1 MSFNCF
7 TIVGTINIANY
18 ISTNEAL
25 DARLKLIAGK
35 GGTFLD
41 LLDTENANTDTFG
54 NTADESTNKGTPTL
68 KEPPSG
74 RTDVQPP
81 EDMNLQSYCKL
92 KNIFLHA
99 FYTLMILH
107 FTFPYYYISCN
118 KQRNKFKK
126 VMKEEI
132 KMKNRMKKLLVLA
145 TAATMMTAAFTGCG
159 SSSDGADNNADTSA
173 DEGTSNENLNG
184 SLSLAGST
192 SMEKLCEALKE
203 SFMEKNPG
211 VTVTVEYTGSGS
223 GIESVTAGSVDIG
236 DSSRALTDDEK
247 ANGVEENIVA
257 IDGIAVITDKDNSV
271 TELTSDDLK
280 KIYTGEISN
289 WKDLGGKDEA
299 IVAIGREAA
308 SGTRGAFEELL
319 DVKDQCKYAQELD
332 STGAVLAKVGS
343 TPGAIGYVSL
353 DVLDDTVTA
362 MKIDGVEATEENIVA
377 GKYLLSRPFVMAT
390 KGKIDEQN
398 DIVKAWF
405 DYVNSDEGQAVI
417 KKVGLILPQ

>member
-1 MSFNCF
+1 
-7 TIVGTINIANY
+7 
-18 ISTNEAL
+18 
-25 DARLKLIAGK
+25 
-35 GGTFLD
+35 
-41 LLDTENANTDTFG
+41 
-54 NTADESTNKGTPTL
+54 
-68 KEPPSG
+68 
-74 RTDVQPP
+74 
-81 EDMNLQSYCKL
+81 
-92 KNIFLHA
+92 
-99 FYTLMILH
+99 
-107 FTFPYYYISCN
+107 
-118 KQRNKFKK
+118 
-126 VMKEEI
+126 MKEEI

-159 SSSDGADNNADTSA
+159 SSSDGADNNADKSA
-173 DEGTSNENLNG
+173 DEGTSNENLSG

-223 GIESVTAGSVDIG
+223 GIESVSAGSVDIG

-308 SGTRGAFEELL
+308 S

>member
-1 MSFNCF
+1 
-7 TIVGTINIANY
+7 
-18 ISTNEAL
+18 
-25 DARLKLIAGK
+25 
-35 GGTFLD
+35 
-41 LLDTENANTDTFG
+41 
-54 NTADESTNKGTPTL
+54 
-68 KEPPSG
+68 
-74 RTDVQPP
+74 
-81 EDMNLQSYCKL
+81 
-92 KNIFLHA
+92 
-99 FYTLMILH
+99 
-107 FTFPYYYISCN
+107 
-118 KQRNKFKK
+118 
-126 VMKEEI
+126 
-132 KMKNRMKKLLVLA
+132 MKNRMKKLLVLA
-145 TAATMMTAAFTGCG
+145 SAATMMTAAITGCG
-159 SSSDGADNNADTSA
+159 SSSDGADNNADKSA
-173 DEGTSNENLNG
+173 DEGTSNENLSG

-257 IDGIAVITDKDNSV
+257 IDGIAVITHN
-271 TELTSDDLK
+271 
-280 KIYTGEISN
+280 
-289 WKDLGGKDEA
+289 GKDEA
-299 IVAIGREAA
+299 MVAIGREAA

>member
-1 MSFNCF
+1 
-7 TIVGTINIANY
+7 
-18 ISTNEAL
+18 
-25 DARLKLIAGK
+25 
-35 GGTFLD
+35 
-41 LLDTENANTDTFG
+41 
-54 NTADESTNKGTPTL
+54 
-68 KEPPSG
+68 
-74 RTDVQPP
+74 
-81 EDMNLQSYCKL
+81 
-92 KNIFLHA
+92 
-99 FYTLMILH
+99 
-107 FTFPYYYISCN
+107 
-118 KQRNKFKK
+118 
-126 VMKEEI
+126 
-132 KMKNRMKKLLVLA
+132 MKNRMKKLLVLA

-173 DEGTSNENLNG
+173 DKSADEGSSNENLSG

-362 MKIDGVEATEENIVA
+362 MKLDGVDATEENIVA

-398 DIVKAWF
+398 DLVKAWF
-405 DYVNSDEGQAVI
+405 DFVNSDAGKEVI
-417 KKVGLILPQ
+417 KSVGLILPQ

>member
-1 MSFNCF
+1 
-7 TIVGTINIANY
+7 
-18 ISTNEAL
+18 
-25 DARLKLIAGK
+25 
-35 GGTFLD
+35 
-41 LLDTENANTDTFG
+41 
-54 NTADESTNKGTPTL
+54 
-68 KEPPSG
+68 
-74 RTDVQPP
+74 
-81 EDMNLQSYCKL
+81 
-92 KNIFLHA
+92 
-99 FYTLMILH
+99 
-107 FTFPYYYISCN
+107 
-118 KQRNKFKK
+118 
-126 VMKEEI
+126 
-132 KMKNRMKKLLVLA
+132 MKNRMKKLLVLA

-173 DEGTSNENLNG
+173 DKSADEGTSNENLSG

-203 SFMEKNPG
+203 SFMEKTPG

-332 STGAVLAKVGS
+332 STGGVLAKVAS

-353 DVLDDTVTA
+353 DVVDDTVNA
-362 MKIDGVEATEENIVA
+362 ESIDGVEPTEEQILA
-377 GKYLLSRPFVMAT
+377 GAYLLQRPFVMAT
-390 KGKIDEQN
+390 NGEISEQSEAVQKWFEYIASDAGKE
-398 DIVKAWF
+398 
-405 DYVNSDEGQAVI
+405 VI
-417 KKVGLILPQ
+417 RSAGLIIPEQE

>member
-1 MSFNCF
+1 M
-7 TIVGTINIANY
+7 
-18 ISTNEAL
+18 
-25 DARLKLIAGK
+25 
-35 GGTFLD
+35 
-41 LLDTENANTDTFG
+41 
-54 NTADESTNKGTPTL
+54 
-68 KEPPSG
+68 
-74 RTDVQPP
+74 
-81 EDMNLQSYCKL
+81 
-92 KNIFLHA
+92 
-99 FYTLMILH
+99 H
-107 FTFPYYYISCN
+107 FTFPHYYISCN

-126 VMKEEI
+126 EMKEEI

-159 SSSDGADNNADTSA
+159 SGSDGADNNADTSA
-173 DEGTSNENLNG
+173 DEGTSNENLSG

-192 SMEKLCEALKE
+192 SMEKLCEAL
-203 SFMEKNPG
+203 
-211 VTVTVEYTGSGS
+211 
-223 GIESVTAGSVDIG
+223 DIG

>member
-1 MSFNCF
+1 
-7 TIVGTINIANY
+7 
-18 ISTNEAL
+18 
-25 DARLKLIAGK
+25 
-35 GGTFLD
+35 
-41 LLDTENANTDTFG
+41 
-54 NTADESTNKGTPTL
+54 
-68 KEPPSG
+68 
-74 RTDVQPP
+74 
-81 EDMNLQSYCKL
+81 
-92 KNIFLHA
+92 
-99 FYTLMILH
+99 
-107 FTFPYYYISCN
+107 
-118 KQRNKFKK
+118 
-126 VMKEEI
+126 
-132 KMKNRMKKLLVLA
+132 MKNRMKKLLVLA
-145 TAATMMTAAFTGCG
+145 TVATMMTAAFTGCG

-271 TELTSDDLK
+271 TELTSDDFK
-280 KIYTGEISN
+280 EKSTQVRFQTGRP
-289 WKDLGGKDEA
+289 WWKDEA

>member
-1 MSFNCF
+1 
-7 TIVGTINIANY
+7 
-18 ISTNEAL
+18 
-25 DARLKLIAGK
+25 
-35 GGTFLD
+35 
-41 LLDTENANTDTFG
+41 
-54 NTADESTNKGTPTL
+54 
-68 KEPPSG
+68 
-74 RTDVQPP
+74 
-81 EDMNLQSYCKL
+81 
-92 KNIFLHA
+92 
-99 FYTLMILH
+99 
-107 FTFPYYYISCN
+107 
-118 KQRNKFKK
+118 
-126 VMKEEI
+126 
-132 KMKNRMKKLLVLA
+132 MKNRMKKLLVLA

-173 DEGTSNENLNG
+173 DEGTSNENLSG

-247 ANGVEENIVA
+247 ANGVEENILSLVGSEMCIRDSIVA

>member
-1 MSFNCF
+1 
-7 TIVGTINIANY
+7 
-18 ISTNEAL
+18 
-25 DARLKLIAGK
+25 
-35 GGTFLD
+35 
-41 LLDTENANTDTFG
+41 
-54 NTADESTNKGTPTL
+54 
-68 KEPPSG
+68 
-74 RTDVQPP
+74 
-81 EDMNLQSYCKL
+81 
-92 KNIFLHA
+92 
-99 FYTLMILH
+99 
-107 FTFPYYYISCN
+107 
-118 KQRNKFKK
+118 
-126 VMKEEI
+126 
-132 KMKNRMKKLLVLA
+132 MKNRMKKLLVLA

-173 DEGTSNENLNG
+173 DEGTSNENLSG

-308 SGTRGAFEELL
+308 SGTRGA
-319 DVKDQCKYAQELD
+319 
-332 STGAVLAKVGS
+332 
-343 TPGAIGYVSL
+343 IGYVSL

-398 DIVKAWF
+398 NIVKAWF

>member
-1 MSFNCF
+1 
-7 TIVGTINIANY
+7 
-18 ISTNEAL
+18 
-25 DARLKLIAGK
+25 
-35 GGTFLD
+35 
-41 LLDTENANTDTFG
+41 
-54 NTADESTNKGTPTL
+54 
-68 KEPPSG
+68 
-74 RTDVQPP
+74 
-81 EDMNLQSYCKL
+81 
-92 KNIFLHA
+92 
-99 FYTLMILH
+99 
-107 FTFPYYYISCN
+107 
-118 KQRNKFKK
+118 
-126 VMKEEI
+126 
-132 KMKNRMKKLLVLA
+132 MKNRMKKLLVLA

-173 DEGTSNENLNG
+173 DEGTSNENLSG

-223 GIESVTAGSVDIG
+223 GIESVSAGSVDIG

-319 DVKDQCKYAQELD
+319 EVKNKCAYAQELD
-332 STGAVLAKVGS
+332 STGAVLAKVAA

-353 DVLDDTVTA
+353 DVVDKTVA
-362 MKIDGVEATEENIVA
+362 ALKLDGVDATEDNIKA
-377 GKYLLSRPFVMAT
+377 GKYTLSRPFVMAT
-390 KGKIDEQN
+390 KGSVSSQSELVQTWFN
-398 DIVKAWF
+398 FVK
-405 DYVNSDEGQAVI
+405 SDAGKKVI
-417 KKVGLILPQ
+417 KGVGLILPE

>member
-1 MSFNCF
+1 
-7 TIVGTINIANY
+7 
-18 ISTNEAL
+18 
-25 DARLKLIAGK
+25 
-35 GGTFLD
+35 
-41 LLDTENANTDTFG
+41 
-54 NTADESTNKGTPTL
+54 
-68 KEPPSG
+68 
-74 RTDVQPP
+74 
-81 EDMNLQSYCKL
+81 
-92 KNIFLHA
+92 
-99 FYTLMILH
+99 
-107 FTFPYYYISCN
+107 
-118 KQRNKFKK
+118 
-126 VMKEEI
+126 MKEEI

-173 DEGTSNENLNG
+173 DKSADEGTSNENLSG

-203 SFMEKNPG
+203 SFMEKTPG

-353 DVLDDTVTA
+353 DVLDDRVTA
-362 MKIDGVEATEENIVA
+362 MKIDGV
-377 GKYLLSRPFVMAT
+377 
-390 KGKIDEQN
+390 
-398 DIVKAWF
+398 
-405 DYVNSDEGQAVI
+405 
-417 KKVGLILPQ
+417 

>member
-1 MSFNCF
+1 
-7 TIVGTINIANY
+7 
-18 ISTNEAL
+18 
-25 DARLKLIAGK
+25 
-35 GGTFLD
+35 
-41 LLDTENANTDTFG
+41 
-54 NTADESTNKGTPTL
+54 
-68 KEPPSG
+68 
-74 RTDVQPP
+74 
-81 EDMNLQSYCKL
+81 
-92 KNIFLHA
+92 
-99 FYTLMILH
+99 
-107 FTFPYYYISCN
+107 
-118 KQRNKFKK
+118 
-126 VMKEEI
+126 
-132 KMKNRMKKLLVLA
+132 MKNRMKRLLVLA

-173 DEGTSNENLNG
+173 DKSADEGTSNENLSG

-203 SFMEKNPG
+203 SFMEKSLDRFLIAQQNYYYDAY
-211 VTVTVEYTGSGS
+211 TEYTGSGS

>member
-1 MSFNCF
+1 
-7 TIVGTINIANY
+7 
-18 ISTNEAL
+18 
-25 DARLKLIAGK
+25 
-35 GGTFLD
+35 
-41 LLDTENANTDTFG
+41 
-54 NTADESTNKGTPTL
+54 
-68 KEPPSG
+68 
-74 RTDVQPP
+74 
-81 EDMNLQSYCKL
+81 
-92 KNIFLHA
+92 
-99 FYTLMILH
+99 
-107 FTFPYYYISCN
+107 
-118 KQRNKFKK
+118 
-126 VMKEEI
+126 MKEEI

-173 DEGTSNENLNG
+173 DEGTSNENLSG
-184 SLSLAGST
+184 SLS
-192 SMEKLCEALKE
+192 
-203 SFMEKNPG
+203 PG

-398 DIVKAWF
+398 NIVKAWF